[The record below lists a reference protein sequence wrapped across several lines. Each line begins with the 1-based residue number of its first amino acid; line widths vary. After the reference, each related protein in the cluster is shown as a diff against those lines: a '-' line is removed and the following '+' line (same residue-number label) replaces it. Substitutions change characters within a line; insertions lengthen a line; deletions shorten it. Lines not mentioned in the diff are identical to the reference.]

1 MPEALLDY
9 GLFLAKT
16 ATVVVAIA
24 VVLGLVVSVS
34 RKNREPEGLQAKNLG
49 KQLRGA
55 ANSLRQAMMPRK
67 QWRSFAR
74 AQKKQ
79 LKDREHVQRPTLF
92 VLDFK
97 GDLRAS
103 ASASLRR
110 EISAVL
116 EVARPDDEVLVRLE
130 NYGGLVHEHGLAAS
144 QLARLRD
151 RGIRL
156 TAAVDKVAASGGY
169 LMACV
174 ADRIIAAPFAIV
186 GSIGVLAQVPNFRKL
201 LEDRGVHVEQV
212 KAGRYKRTVS
222 MFGEVTDEDR
232 DKLRQELEDVHALF
246 QDMVARY
253 RPRLDM
259 GKVATG
265 EYWHGTRALEL
276 GLVDDL
282 CTSDEYLLRASERFD
297 AYAVKWAGRKKITEK
312 ISAAMETGAAR
323 ATEAALER
331 ARRGGLG
338 C

>member
-1 MPEALLDY
+1 MSEALLEY

-16 ATVVVAIA
+16 ATIVVAVA
-24 VVLGLVVSVS
+24 VVLGLVVAAS

-49 KQLRGA
+49 KQLRQA

-67 QWRSFAR
+67 QWRSFSK
-74 AQKKQ
+74 AQKLQ
-79 LKDREHVQRPTLF
+79 LKHRDQVERPRLF

-116 EVARPDDEVLVRLE
+116 QVARPEDEVLLRLE

-151 RGIRL
+151 RGVRL

-201 LEDRGVHVEQV
+201 LEERGVHVEQV

-232 DKLRQELEDVHALF
+232 DKLRQELEDVHTLF
-246 QDMVARY
+246 QDMVVRY
-253 RPRLDM
+253 RPRLDIDA
-259 GKVATG
+259 VATG

-276 GLVDDL
+276 GLVDEL
-282 CTSDEYLLRASERFD
+282 CTSDEFLIRSEERFE
-297 AYAVKWAGRKKITEK
+297 AYSVKWARRKKLADK
-312 ISAAMETGAAR
+312 IGAAMESGAAR

-331 ARRGGLG
+331 ARRSGLG